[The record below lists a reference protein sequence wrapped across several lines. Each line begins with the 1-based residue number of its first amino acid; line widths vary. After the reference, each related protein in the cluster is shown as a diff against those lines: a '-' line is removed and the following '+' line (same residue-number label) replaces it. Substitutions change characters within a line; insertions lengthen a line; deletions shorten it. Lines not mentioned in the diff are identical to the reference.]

1 MSIFCETSFCVYCVL
16 FLEYNFALLVCNDVC
31 VNMKG
36 SQGMKGCLACTN
48 NHIYT
53 TLLLEYSS
61 YQHHKYDC
69 SNYYIYSNKFP
80 PLHGS
85 IGTHFAKFL
94 ISNFLRGLTYS
105 AYVCIMYSMYSVI
118 WFGLELGNRS
128 NFHHFKGRNDQSH
141 QHQEQNIQY
150 FSHTQEW
157 PAREKWYFPD
167 SQRTPK
173 SAWFQGYARAPG
185 KRG

>member
-80 PLHGS
+80 PLHRS

-94 ISNFLRGLTYS
+94 ISNFL
-105 AYVCIMYSMYSVI
+105 
-118 WFGLELGNRS
+118 
-128 NFHHFKGRNDQSH
+128 KG
-141 QHQEQNIQY
+141 
-150 FSHTQEW
+150 
-157 PAREKWYFPD
+157 A
-167 SQRTPK
+167 
-173 SAWFQGYARAPG
+173 
-185 KRG
+185 

>member
-94 ISNFLRGLTYS
+94 ISNFLQGLTYS
-105 AYVCIMYSMYSVI
+105 ALYGVNNSSAPWMQFLVHCSLKHKALCWNQQVTF
-118 WFGLELGNRS
+118 W
-128 NFHHFKGRNDQSH
+128 
-141 QHQEQNIQY
+141 NIL
-150 FSHTQEW
+150 TQEFH
-157 PAREKWYFPD
+157 RERKLHVD
-167 SQRTPK
+167 
-173 SAWFQGYARAPG
+173 
-185 KRG
+185 

>member
-94 ISNFLRGLTYS
+94 IADS
-105 AYVCIMYSMYSVI
+105 AQTEYCSTFHCSSVCSCVTGVTSHISHIYKGINAMLII
-118 WFGLELGNRS
+118 WGPIKESSWLSF
-128 NFHHFKGRNDQSH
+128 
-141 QHQEQNIQY
+141 
-150 FSHTQEW
+150 
-157 PAREKWYFPD
+157 
-167 SQRTPK
+167 
-173 SAWFQGYARAPG
+173 
-185 KRG
+185 